1 MDYKE
6 KVLLVHNYYKI
17 PGGEDSVVAN
27 EKQMLEENGHQV
39 VFYSRHNNEMDS
51 MSKLQ
56 KLLLP
61 INTIFNFKT
70 FKDII
75 KIIKTEKIDIV
86 HVHNTL
92 TLISPAVYYAA
103 LYCKVPVVQTVH
115 NFRMICPG
123 ATFYRD
129 GNICEDCVSKGLK
142 CAIKHK
148 CYRGSLLQTL
158 LCVLNTKIHRFTG
171 IYKKINYIC
180 LTEFNKEKLL
190 LLNKGKRKVID
201 ETKVFIKPNF
211 SPIETTEEIKTER
224 KDQYVFVGR
233 LEEIKGIKLLLEAWK
248 QLGESA
254 PKLILCG
261 TGPLEDWCKD
271 FVEENKLNNVE
282 FRGFI
287 PNEDVIDI
295 ISESRALIFPT
306 QVYEGFPMTI
316 AEAFSVGTPVI
327 CSDLGNAGSIVEEGI
342 TGLKFQ
348 IDSVEGLLEAVNR
361 LDGYESIY
369 ETSKK
374 EFAEKYTKQKNYL
387 DMCAIYEG
395 IKMIKVAIVTN
406 IPSPY
411 RVDLYNYLHE
421 NVTQYDFNIIYT
433 SENESNRAWVVNE
446 EKLVKSYIL
455 TYCTNIYLKFKI
467 IYIENNR
474 SPFLSDSTVYFYTSG
489 FQLNPLSVN

>member
-1 MDYKE
+1 LDYKE

-51 MSKLQ
+51 MSKIQ

-61 INTIFNFKT
+61 INTIFNLKT
-70 FKDII
+70 FKDIVR
-75 KIIKTEKIDIV
+75 IIKNENIDVV
-86 HVHNTL
+86 HIHNTL

-115 NFRMICPG
+115 NFRMLCPG

-148 CYRGSLLQTL
+148 CYRGSLFQTL
-158 LCVLNTKIHRFTG
+158 LCVMNTKIHRFTG

-201 ETKVFIKPNF
+201 ENKVFIKPNF
-211 SPIETTEEIKTER
+211 SPRETTEEIKTER
-224 KDQYVFVGR
+224 KEQYVFAGR

-248 QLGESA
+248 QLGENA
-254 PKLILCG
+254 PKLIICG
-261 TGPLEDWCKD
+261 TGPLEKWCKD
-271 FVEENKLNNVE
+271 FVEENNLNNVE
-282 FRGFI
+282 FRGFV
-287 PNEDVIDI
+287 PNEEVLEI

-316 AEAFSVGTPVI
+316 VEAFSVGTPVI
-327 CSDLGNAGSIVEEGI
+327 CSDLGNAGSIVEEGM
-342 TGLKFQ
+342 TGHKFKCNNSNELINIVQQFKDFKSMGENSYEKYKQSFSSRRNYEKLKK
-348 IDSVEGLLEAVNR
+348 
-361 LDGYESIY
+361 IY
-369 ETSKK
+369 E
-374 EFAEKYTKQKNYL
+374 
-387 DMCAIYEG
+387 
-395 IKMIKVAIVTN
+395 
-406 IPSPY
+406 
-411 RVDLYNYLHE
+411 
-421 NVTQYDFNIIYT
+421 
-433 SENESNRAWVVNE
+433 
-446 EKLVKSYIL
+446 
-455 TYCTNIYLKFKI
+455 
-467 IYIENNR
+467 NN
-474 SPFLSDSTVYFYTSG
+474 
-489 FQLNPLSVN
+489 